1 MALDPLPGVRCLRGT
16 ESREAAP
23 LDWPRYLLVPPLRS
37 AGGRRAY
44 ALLPP
49 YAGGALPSDGHL
61 GGFQDN
67 KKDMLSESVLLSRI
81 SVGALLLRFGFARN
95 NLLPSQ

>member
-49 YAGGALPSDGHL
+49 YDGIGAH
-61 GGFQDN
+61 FF
-67 KKDMLSESVLLSRI
+67 
-81 SVGALLLRFGFARN
+81 LLL
-95 NLLPSQ
+95 LLLIAGAPR